1 MKTEK
6 NNILRRLA
14 VLLTVILAVSAMAGC
29 AKGTEEPAAE
39 EAAVTEEAAEE
50 TAEPEEA
57 EPAEEAAETEETAGL
72 REFTDDCGR
81 TVEIPAKITSIVPA
95 SNVAQM
101 YLIAAAPDQ
110 MKALAS
116 EVSPLE
122 AQYFGDKFEALPV
135 VGALYG
141 KGDLNTEELAKT
153 APEVAIDI
161 GEPKDGIVED
171 LDDITERTGIQIVH
185 IDAMWGELD
194 HTFEKLGELLG
205 DEAATKALADY
216 CAQADDTCAAVMKQV
231 DAGDL
236 RKSVVYCTGEDG
248 LSVLANGTFHAEVLD
263 QFTDNIAVI
272 DNPSGKGTGSEVNIE
287 QLLTWNP
294 EAIIFAPES
303 YYASAADDALWQPL
317 TAVKDGA
324 YYEVPN
330 GPYNWMGNPPA
341 CNRVIGA
348 YWLLQTLYPEIANL
362 DMQELTKQYYELFYH
377 YDLSDDEYHALVGN
391 SLEK

>member
-1 MKTEK
+1 MKNRK
-6 NNILRRLA
+6 RWLCVLMSMLLA
-14 VLLTVILAVSAMAGC
+14 AMLLSGC
-29 AKGTEEPAAE
+29 AGGTEEAAPE
-39 EAAVTEEAAEE
+39 ETAVEEAAEE
-50 TAEPEEA
+50 TAAPKEEAAPEEAAEPEEA
-57 EPAEEAAETEETAGL
+57 SGL

-95 SNVAQM
+95 SNIAQM
-101 YLIAAAPDQ
+101 YLIAAAPDK
-110 MKALAS
+110 MKALAGAI
-116 EVSPLE
+116 SPLE
-122 AQYFGDKFEALPV
+122 AQYLGERFNDLPV

-161 GEPKDGIVED
+161 GEPKDSIVED
-171 LDDITERTGIQIVH
+171 LDDITERTGVQIVH

-216 CAQADDTCAAVMKQV
+216 CTQTNDTCAAVMKQV

-236 RKSVVYCTGEDG
+236 RKKLVYCTGESG
-248 LSVLANGTFHAEVLD
+248 LSVLAYGTFHAEVLD
-263 QFTDNIAVI
+263 QFAENIAVI
-272 DNPSGKGTGSEVNIE
+272 DNPSGKGTGSEINIE
-287 QLLTWNP
+287 QLLTWDP
-294 EAIIFAPES
+294 EVIIFEPEG
-303 YYASAADDALWQPL
+303 YYASAGDDSLWQPL
-317 TAVKDGA
+317 TAIKNGA

-348 YWLLQTLYPEIANL
+348 YWLLQTLYPDIANL
-362 DMQELTKQYYELFYH
+362 DMKELTKQYYDLFYH
-377 YDLSDDEYHALVGN
+377 YDMTDEEYQDLVSN
-391 SLEK
+391 SLGK